1 MSGGVPKSFKTVE
14 IEQQCR
20 YGFTAEYVTKLCE
33 EWSVIKDYAWIL
45 QDKDVN
51 EDGTTKEPHIHL
63 MCRFKDSVP
72 TTAILS
78 KLAGVCEVQQ
88 LQKMKA
94 WNSAMAYL
102 THMNAPTKHQYDD
115 SEVHSNFDWK
125 ADAEK
130 ALQGKKRLEFIVTQI
145 AEGIIKRYNLNEYV
159 TVIEYTNWQRQIENA
174 FQYRDILKF
183 GEVDRKMDVL
193 YIYGGSGTGKT
204 TYAKRVASDRNMS
217 VFISSS
223 GKDFL
228 DGYAGQE
235 CIILDDFRGST
246 APLSTI
252 LKLLDNNT
260 ASSVSSRYHNKS
272 ISECRLIIITSVQ
285 SPTECFTSAFKDNQ
299 EPLTQFKRRCQMVM
313 QFSEDE
319 IITKLYNNQ
328 LQDYVIVAKTPNIVL
343 DEIKKSFNPENQ
355 LEYIAR
361 VLGGTGDLMKA
372 VAEKIQEEDSL
383 FKNDDVLKGEQQ
395 EIEF

>member
-1 MSGGVPKSFKTVE
+1 MGKKGIPQSWRTVE

-45 QDKDVN
+45 QDKDTN
-51 EDGTTKEPHIHL
+51 KDGTLKEPHIHL
-63 MCRFKDSVP
+63 MCRFKSPVP

-78 KLAGVCEVQQ
+78 KLEGVCEVQQ
-88 LQKMKA
+88 LEKMKN
-94 WNSAMAYL
+94 WNGAMAYL
-102 THMNAPTKHQYDD
+102 THMNAPEKHQYNDD
-115 SEVHSNFDWK
+115 EVHSNFDWK

-130 ALQGKKRLEFIVTQI
+130 AMAGKKRLETIVNDI
-145 AEGIIKRYNLNEYV
+145 AEGVIKRYNLYEYITAV
-159 TVIEYTNWQRQIENA
+159 EYTSWQRQIENA
-174 FQYRDILKF
+174 FIYRDISMF
-183 GEVDRKMDVL
+183 GEVDRNMDVL
-193 YIYGGSGTGKT
+193 YLYGGSGTGKT
-204 TYAKRVASDRNMS
+204 TYAKRVASDRGMS
-217 VFISSS
+217 LYISSS

-260 ASSVSSRYHNKS
+260 ASSVASRYHNKS
-272 ISECRLIIITSVQ
+272 ISECKLIIITSVQ
-285 SPTECFTSAFKDNQ
+285 SPTECFMSAFKDNQ
-299 EPLTQFKRRCQMVM
+299 EPLAQFKRRCQIVM
-313 QFSEDE
+313 EFREDA
-319 IITKLYNNQ
+319 IITKMYNNS
-328 LQDYVIVAKTPNIVL
+328 LQDYVQVAETPNIVL
-343 DEIKKSFNPENQ
+343 DEIKKSFNPVNQ
-355 LEYIAR
+355 LEYLSK

-372 VAEKIQEEDSL
+372 VADKLKEAETQR
-383 FKNDDVLKGEQQ
+383 DDILEGQQ